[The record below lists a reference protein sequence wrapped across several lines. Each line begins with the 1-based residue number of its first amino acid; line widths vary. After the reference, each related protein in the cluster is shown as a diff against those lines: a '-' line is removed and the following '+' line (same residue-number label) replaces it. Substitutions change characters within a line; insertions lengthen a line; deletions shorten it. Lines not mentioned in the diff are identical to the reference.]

1 MLDIKTLRND
11 FEGAQAAMAR
21 RGGDFDLTPFLD
33 MDKKRRE
40 LIQEVEQL
48 KAKLNAASKAGA
60 EARDQLRELS
70 KTIKGLD
77 TELAA
82 IEDELDGFLLQFP
95 NLPSPDT
102 PDGVDENDNVE
113 VRKFLNPTNFDFEP
127 KPHWELGKDLDILDN
142 ETAAKI
148 TGSRFMV
155 LKGAGANL
163 ERALM
168 NFMLD
173 LHTEEHG
180 YDVVFPQVIAHE
192 RSMIGTGQLPKFAD
206 DMFKIENTDYYLIS
220 TSEVTV
226 TNIHRESILEGS
238 RLPISYTAYS
248 QCFRKEAGSAGRDTR
263 GLIRQHQFSK
273 VELVKFTKPGDS
285 YKELENLTAHAEKVL
300 KLLELPYRVVRL
312 CAGDLGF
319 AAAMTYDIEV
329 WMPSYGRYVEI
340 SSCSNF
346 EDFQARR
353 AAIRYKEGVGEKP
366 QFVHTLNG
374 SGLAIGRTIAAIME
388 NYQNLD
394 DTITIPKVL
403 IPYMRGVEKI
413 ERK

>member
-1 MLDIKTLRND
+1 MLDIKTLRNN
-11 FEGAQAAMAR
+11 FEAAQAAMAR
-21 RGGDFDLTPFLD
+21 RGDDFDLTPFLD
-33 MDKKRRE
+33 MDKKRRD

-48 KAKLNAASKAGA
+48 KARLNAASKAGA
-60 EARDQLRELS
+60 EAREELRELS

-77 TELAA
+77 TELTV

-95 NLPSPDT
+95 NLPSPNT
-102 PDGVDENDNVE
+102 PDGADENDNVE
-113 VRKFLNPTNFDFEP
+113 VRKHLDPTTFDFEP
-127 KPHWELGKDLDILDN
+127 APHWDLGKDLDILDN

-155 LKGAGANL
+155 LKGAGATL

-173 LHTEEHG
+173 LHTGEHG

-206 DMFKIENTDYYLIS
+206 DMFKLENTDYYLIS

-226 TNIHRESILEGS
+226 TNIHRESILDGAE
-238 RLPISYTAYS
+238 LPISYTAYS

-273 VELVKFTKPGDS
+273 VELVKFTKPEDS
-285 YKELENLTAHAEKVL
+285 YRELENLTGHAEKVL

-319 AAAMTYDIEV
+319 ASAMTYDIEV
-329 WMPSYGRYVEI
+329 WMPSYERYVEI

-374 SGLAIGRTIAAIME
+374 SGLAIGRTIAAVME
-388 NYQNLD
+388 NYQSAD
-394 DTITIPKVL
+394 GTITVPRVL